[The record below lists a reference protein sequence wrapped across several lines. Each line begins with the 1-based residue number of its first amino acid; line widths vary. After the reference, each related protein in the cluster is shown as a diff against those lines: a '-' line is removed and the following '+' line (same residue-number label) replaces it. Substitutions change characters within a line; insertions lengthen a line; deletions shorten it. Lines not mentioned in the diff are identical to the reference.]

1 MRNAAVLSPGYQEW
15 KTVQWA
21 NNSNTADF
29 FRNVPTQF
37 NFRPCRHAKCSSF
50 FFFLF
55 FFSPP
60 QWTICRSKRLMHT
73 EILLR
78 PHVHPT
84 HVSAFLNCLHI
95 VNSRAKTGIS
105 DVTCVLQSNL
115 YGTSFLF
122 ITTLMGRRSVD
133 SFKNFQLC
141 TTYLNMS
148 VYLHTVYPQGFS
160 YDSQHKSTNKIWY
173 L

>member
-1 MRNAAVLSPGYQEW
+1 MRNAVVLSPGYQEW

-21 NNSNTADF
+21 NNSKTADF

-37 NFRPCRHAKCSSF
+37 NFRPCRHAICSSF
-50 FFFLF
+50 FFFSPLPP
-55 FFSPP
+55 SPP

-78 PHVHPT
+78 PHFHPS

-105 DVTCVLQSNL
+105 DVTCMLQSNP
-115 YGTSFLF
+115 YDTAVPF
-122 ITTLMGRRSVD
+122 IALLMGRRRSVY

-141 TTYLNMS
+141 TTYLNMP
-148 VYLHTVYPQGFS
+148 VHPHTASP
-160 YDSQHKSTNKIWY
+160 
-173 L
+173 